1 MLNLIKLK
9 DSNELYNSTSFIAT
23 KKGFK
28 VINLLKIINS
38 LLCIA
43 YKKEKKGFR
52 TVWKEETK
60 LEV

>member
-9 DSNELYNSTSFIAT
+9 DSNGLYNSTSFIAT

-52 TVWKEETK
+52 TV
-60 LEV
+60 